1 MIGMSIWAVAFV
13 AFWLTIGLPTD
24 PVYAFVWIWAATIA
38 WHSDRPLRTH
48 LGFARDWAAVVLLLV
63 AYNLSRGFA
72 DNGATP
78 HALELVA
85 ADRAMFGWLTDGEV
99 PTVWLQRHLYH
110 PDAIH
115 WWDVVISWVYFSH
128 FVTALTVA
136 VVLWLRDRS
145 RWAAYLRR
153 FIFLCVA
160 GLATYFLY
168 PAAPPWWAAKYGL
181 LEPVARIS
189 TRGWREM
196 GMHGAGN
203 LLNAGQ
209 IAANQVAAMPSLHA
223 AWSLFVVL
231 FFFPVVRRRWWPLL
245 LLYPLAMT
253 FTLVYSA
260 EHYVIDM
267 MVGWAY
273 VGVSFL
279 VVGLVERWTAALRS
293 ADAAG
298 GTRPDGQL
306 GGERPRVG
314 DLPVVGDGAQRPG
327 RVGVNG
333 GQPEQPLQRPLHYPH
348 TLDPRVRDNHQL
360 PGKAAVNGGEDAVG
374 EAGAEDGLA
383 HRGKPPGPP
392 RGAGQREG
400 GDVHPG

>member
-38 WHSDRPLRTH
+38 WRSDRPMRTH
-48 LGFARDWAAVVLLLV
+48 LGFARDWAPVALLLV

-85 ADRAMFGWLTDGEV
+85 ADRAMLGWATGGEV
-99 PTVWLQRHLYH
+99 PTVWLQQHIYD
-110 PDAIH
+110 PDVIH
-115 WWDVVISWVYFSH
+115 WWDVLISWVYFSH
-128 FVTALTVA
+128 FVTALAVA
-136 VVLWLRDRS
+136 VVLWLRNRA
-145 RWAAYLRR
+145 RWATYIRR
-153 FIFLCVA
+153 FIFLCA
-160 GLATYFLY
+160 LGLATYFFY

-181 LEPVARIS
+181 IEPLARIS

-209 IAANQVAAMPSLHA
+209 VASNQVAAMPSLHA

-231 FFFPVVRRRWWPLL
+231 FFFPSVHRRWWPLL
-245 LLYPLAMT
+245 LAYPLAMT

-260 EHYVIDM
+260 EHYLIDM
-267 MVGWAY
+267 VAGWAY
-273 VGVSFL
+273 VGATFL
-279 VVGLVERWTAALRS
+279 AVGLAERWWAALRS
-293 ADAAG
+293 ADTARRAG
-298 GTRPDGQL
+298 PGGQF
-306 GGERPRVG
+306 GGERPGLVHV
-314 DLPVVGDGAQRPG
+314 PVVGDGTQRPG

-333 GQPEQPLQRPLHYPH
+333 GQPEQPLHGPLDHPH
-348 TLDPRVRDNHQL
+348 TLDPRVRHDDQL
-360 PGKAAVNGGEDAVG
+360 PGERAVDAGEDPVG
-374 EAGAEDGLA
+374 
-383 HRGKPPGPP
+383 
-392 RGAGQREG
+392 
-400 GDVHPG
+400 